1 MSVLADEACSHFGA
15 SLDRKAAT
23 DSELSF
29 SDVYPP
35 SWLTRVESTDHPLD
49 RPPLSRPAA
58 VAESA
63 GSAIAKGDMNGFRNS
78 LKQALE
84 YARGNNELFDE
95 FKSTLAEAVKK
106 NGYTVKLNDRVNP
119 IENDTR
125 AYPNIYKRI
134 AGDRPDVVAISNEKA
149 HKRPGVAVIE
159 SERDLHN
166 TLARLQRTNNFPVIT

>member
-35 SWLTRVESTDHPLD
+35 SWLTRVESTDPLD

-63 GSAIAKGDMNGFRNS
+63 GSAIAKGDIIKHISKMWNGFKMRLASEGYRRRKSPMCLRS
-78 LKQALE
+78 LS
-84 YARGNNELFDE
+84 GC
-95 FKSTLAEAVKK
+95 
-106 NGYTVKLNDRVNP
+106 
-119 IENDTR
+119 
-125 AYPNIYKRI
+125 
-134 AGDRPDVVAISNEKA
+134 
-149 HKRPGVAVIE
+149 
-159 SERDLHN
+159 
-166 TLARLQRTNNFPVIT
+166 